1 MALQLIARVLVAV
14 VKSDLF
20 RCPPQSSLFQPRE
33 AGWLSSWLA
42 LEQPH
47 VGADVGRLASL
58 FAKSHAFGGGVGVTC
73 VCRSASGN
81 AAARK
86 QGENR
91 SEHCGQSA
99 KALSQQGCR
108 KNPA

>member
-42 LEQPH
+42 LE
-47 VGADVGRLASL
+47 LAGSR
-58 FAKSHAFGGGVGVTC
+58 AGW
-73 VCRSASGN
+73 
-81 AAARK
+81 
-86 QGENR
+86 
-91 SEHCGQSA
+91 
-99 KALSQQGCR
+99 LSSSR
-108 KNPA
+108 T